1 MLIFEAN
8 ANMNILT
15 NDHPQMNARMD
26 MIKGKIHE
34 LLSRHSGE
42 EVI

>member
-15 NDHPQMNARMD
+15 NDHPQMNERMN
-26 MIKGKIHE
+26 MITSKIQA
-34 LLSRHSGE
+34 LLTRFSGE
-42 EVI
+42 KVI